1 MKQLKKFKHVIL
13 TRYNWDNEYQDFYRR
28 KDADKWMDERYE
40 LFKETRKSVLSQGVD
55 FEWILSFDEDTPKA
69 YVKKVCKAKMTPI
82 FYDIREHKFNAEEPW
97 LITTRLDNDDR
108 LLPGALQAV
117 QDAFQEELMM
127 IDMHYEQLDL
137 NTGKRYT
144 NGNKE
149 RGEKYRSVRNSPF
162 LSLVERSVWAKG
174 ALCRPHQKIYD
185 GYPTNGSTRRLNNY
199 VKVGDTLTPYALMV
213 VHGDNVANKIT
224 GYEIIGS

>member
-1 MKQLKKFKHVIL
+1 
-13 TRYNWDNEYQDFYRR
+13 
-28 KDADKWMDERYE
+28 
-40 LFKETRKSVLSQGVD
+40 
-55 FEWILSFDEDTPKA
+55 
-69 YVKKVCKAKMTPI
+69 MTPI
-82 FYDIREHKFNAEEPW
+82 FYDIRDHKFEIEEPW

-108 LLPGALQAV
+108 LLPGALQAI

-144 NGNKE
+144 NGNKD

-162 LSLVERSVWAKG
+162 LSLVERSKWANG

-185 GYPTNGSTRRLNNY
+185 GYPSNGGTKRLKNY
-199 VKVGDTLTPYALMV
+199 VKIGGVRTPYALMV
-213 VHGDNVANKIT
+213 IHGENVANKIT